1 MISTA
6 TDDALTEW
14 SPMRELF
21 DATKYN
27 NRKGAMAFPGDPLAF
42 WRDARDGRWYTAL
55 AIDGCGS
62 NAGRLPAEGLSS
74 VYGNE
79 PCCDQKFG
87 ARWSKI
93 VMLSRFVCCPSR

>member
-21 DATKYN
+21 DATSLN

-42 WRDARDGRWYTAL
+42 WRDARDGRW
-55 AIDGCGS
+55 S
-62 NAGRLPAEGLSS
+62 
-74 VYGNE
+74 
-79 PCCDQKFG
+79 
-87 ARWSKI
+87 
-93 VMLSRFVCCPSR
+93 